1 MNISTPRNLVSFAA
15 VLCAMSQ
22 AAFAAPGGPIRDVPA
37 GHWAKKS
44 VDKVTAKGLM
54 STTNG
59 AFDGN
64 KPVTRY
70 ELAVTLD
77 RLVTYIEAGRKPL
90 HPTPQP
96 TAIKTPAGAGPAARA
111 AIKRLAANGFLP
123 ATSPIFAGSGREAV
137 TAKQLSTALSQVTI
151 RLSDRRL
158 PPQAD

>member
-1 MNISTPRNLVSFAA
+1 MNIHTPRKLVSIVLAVCVLSPAA
-15 VLCAMSQ
+15 M
-22 AAFAAPGGPIRDVPA
+22 AAPGSAAQDVPA
-37 GHWAKKS
+37 SHWAKKS
-44 VDKVTAKGLM
+44 VDSVTSKGLM
-54 STTNG
+54 SAKNG

-90 HPTPQP
+90 NPAPRPRAMKIPANT
-96 TAIKTPAGAGPAARA
+96 TPAERA
-111 AIKRLAANGFLP
+111 AIKHLASDGFLP
-123 ATSPIFAGSGREAV
+123 PTSPIFAGKGTEVV

-158 PPQAD
+158 APDKD